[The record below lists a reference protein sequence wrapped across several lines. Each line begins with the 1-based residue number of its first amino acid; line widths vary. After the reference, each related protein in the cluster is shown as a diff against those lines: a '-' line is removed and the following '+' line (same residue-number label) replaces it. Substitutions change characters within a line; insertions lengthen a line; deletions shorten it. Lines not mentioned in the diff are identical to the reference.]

1 MISKLELDSLKDDDL
16 LLIAPL
22 ITGEHLGS
30 PATSS
35 EAGAFDDS
43 AREPLPWAFRSWVND
58 APTPLGDFGGLTAH
72 QSHNETSTPE
82 SLSPDLNKFGGSEAI
97 ALGPANV
104 TPAPTTI
111 AVGATVE
118 ISGSE
123 DGSVIFAGSTGRL
136 VLNDALGFTGRIF
149 GLSGADAI
157 DLADVQYN
165 SSTTASFLGDASGG
179 TLTITSGSET
189 ATISLVGDY
198 LSSTWDLSSDGHGGV
213 TVVDPVVNTSWQT
226 LKVGAGGF
234 VRGLDIAPDGTM
246 VGRTDT
252 NGAYLWDAATS
263 SWTQLVT
270 ASSMPAAMVAAD
282 PAALGE
288 GVFEIQIADS
298 NTQIFYMIFNG
309 YMFKSANQ
317 GATWTQ
323 QTSFDGGAQITA
335 NPNDNYG
342 QVGQRMAIDPNNPN
356 IVYAGSEGQGMFVT
370 TNGGVTWTSVAAIP
384 AGDDAGITGI
394 LFDPAASA
402 GVVGGVTQTIFAS
415 SYGNGVYEST
425 NAGATWSHL
434 SGGPTDVENAA
445 VSSTGVYYAVGDSNS
460 SLWSYAGGKWTE
472 LMTGS
477 QVEAI
482 AVDPNNANE
491 LVVTY
496 SGGNM
501 NISYDGGA
509 TWSGANWNT
518 HVAAADIPWE
528 QAANAYMDIGNV
540 MFSPTVPNELIASGG
555 TGVWQLTNLPTSG
568 YNWDTPIT
576 WNDMS
581 VGIENLVANEI
592 IAPLGGAPV
601 LASWDRPFFDI
612 TNLNQYPTTYGP
624 VNSSAIVAGW
634 SVDYASSSPGF
645 LVGIADWWGTEESGY
660 STNGGKTWTDFAT
673 DLPGADSS
681 YIGGTIAASTPQNI
695 IWAPA
700 DGFQPYYTTNGGATW
715 NAITLPGVTSW
726 SGFDYAYY
734 LDARTVAADR
744 VLSNTF
750 YLFDAG
756 QGLFETTNGGAT
768 WTKKYSGDITLFDNY
783 NAELMSTP
791 GEAGELFF
799 TGGPQ
804 GATLGNTPAG
814 KSFMRSTNQGAAWT
828 AIPNVEE
835 VLAFGFGAAAPG
847 QSNPALY
854 IVGWVNNVYG
864 VWQSNNAT
872 NPSVTT
878 PTWVNLGTE
887 PTGALDEIKTISGD
901 MNVYGQ
907 VYVGNSGGGYQ
918 VLVAPPSVT
927 GVTATGA
934 GIANNAGTVGAGTTI
949 TFTINLTANV
959 TVAGGAPTL
968 TLNDGGVAA
977 YVGGSGT
984 NALTFSYTVASGQNV
999 SGLAITSF
1007 NLPSGA
1013 AIQDDVATAA
1023 VLTGAVT
1030 TFANITVNTGA
1041 VGGPV
1046 TVAYYLAN
1054 TAALDAAGQITISDT
1069 AANVSA
1075 AFDTLN
1081 ADAKVS
1087 AITLTGTPTLN
1098 LDVAQ
1103 TLNDTHA
1110 LNAITNTNYGIVV
1123 TDTGANVAAN
1133 LAALNAD
1140 SHITSILPADGSQNL
1155 VLTMAQMTN
1164 DARAISLLDPFIIT
1178 VKDTASGF
1186 DALSGAQI
1194 ATLKADG
1201 VTLLDATNTD
1211 VALTNARREALGA
1224 DGISVIQPYS
1234 GGTTEVVTY
1243 AATGR
1248 LSTIVYQGVAGQPYT
1263 SFTVNYGS
1271 GNKPASATYGDG
1283 MTKTWNYKADGFYDV
1298 VLSNILDSAFT
1309 SLESMRE
1316 SSGALTRRCARSG
1329 LGIGRSRDHSQRG
1342 DGIFRLQRFKHF
1354 GRGR

>member
-1 MISKLELDSLKDDDL
+1 M
-16 LLIAPL
+16 
-22 ITGEHLGS
+22 
-30 PATSS
+30 
-35 EAGAFDDS
+35 
-43 AREPLPWAFRSWVND
+43 
-58 APTPLGDFGGLTAH
+58 
-72 QSHNETSTPE
+72 
-82 SLSPDLNKFGGSEAI
+82 
-97 ALGPANV
+97 
-104 TPAPTTI
+104 
-111 AVGATVE
+111 
-118 ISGSE
+118 
-123 DGSVIFAGSTGRL
+123 
-136 VLNDALGFTGRIF
+136 
-149 GLSGADAI
+149 
-157 DLADVQYN
+157 
-165 SSTTASFLGDASGG
+165 
-179 TLTITSGSET
+179 
-189 ATISLVGDY
+189 
-198 LSSTWDLSSDGHGGV
+198 
-213 TVVDPVVNTSWQT
+213 
-226 LKVGAGGF
+226 
-234 VRGLDIAPDGTM
+234 
-246 VGRTDT
+246 
-252 NGAYLWDAATS
+252 
-263 SWTQLVT
+263 
-270 ASSMPAAMVAAD
+270 
-282 PAALGE
+282 
-288 GVFEIQIADS
+288 
-298 NTQIFYMIFNG
+298 
-309 YMFKSANQ
+309 
-317 GATWTQ
+317 
-323 QTSFDGGAQITA
+323 
-335 NPNDNYG
+335 
-342 QVGQRMAIDPNNPN
+342 
-356 IVYAGSEGQGMFVT
+356 
-370 TNGGVTWTSVAAIP
+370 
-384 AGDDAGITGI
+384 
-394 LFDPAASA
+394 
-402 GVVGGVTQTIFAS
+402 
-415 SYGNGVYEST
+415 
-425 NAGATWSHL
+425 
-434 SGGPTDVENAA
+434 
-445 VSSTGVYYAVGDSNS
+445 
-460 SLWSYAGGKWTE
+460 
-472 LMTGS
+472 
-477 QVEAI
+477 
-482 AVDPNNANE
+482 
-491 LVVTY
+491 
-496 SGGNM
+496 
-501 NISYDGGA
+501 
-509 TWSGANWNT
+509 
-518 HVAAADIPWE
+518 
-528 QAANAYMDIGNV
+528 
-540 MFSPTVPNELIASGG
+540 
-555 TGVWQLTNLPTSG
+555 
-568 YNWDTPIT
+568 
-576 WNDMS
+576 
-581 VGIENLVANEI
+581 
-592 IAPLGGAPV
+592 
-601 LASWDRPFFDI
+601 
-612 TNLNQYPTTYGP
+612 
-624 VNSSAIVAGW
+624 
-634 SVDYASSSPGF
+634 
-645 LVGIADWWGTEESGY
+645 
-660 STNGGKTWTDFAT
+660 
-673 DLPGADSS
+673 
-681 YIGGTIAASTPQNI
+681 GGTIAASTPQNI

-700 DGFQPYYTTNGGATW
+700 DGFQPYYTLNGGATW

-734 LDARTVAADR
+734 LDARTVTADR
-744 VLSNTF
+744 VLANTF
-750 YLFDAG
+750 YLFIAG

-768 WTKKYSGDITLFDNY
+768 WTKKYSGDITLLRQLQRGAHVDARRSRRPVLY
-783 NAELMSTP
+783 GRAP
-791 GEAGELFF
+791 GHAQQHAGRRILH
-799 TGGPQ
+799 
-804 GATLGNTPAG
+804 
-814 KSFMRSTNQGAAWT
+814 RSTNQGATWT
-828 AIPNVEE
+828 AIPNVQE

-864 VWQSNNAT
+864 IWQSNNAT

-918 VLVAPPSVT
+918 VLVAPPSVAR
-927 GVTATGA
+927 VTATGA

-949 TFTINLTANV
+949 TFTVNLTANV

-968 TLNDGGVAA
+968 TLNDGGMAA
-977 YVGGSGT
+977 YVSGSGT
-984 NALTFSYTVASGQNV
+984 NALTFTYTVGSGQSA

-1007 NLPSGA
+1007 NLPSGVA
-1013 AIQDDVATAA
+1013 VQDDVATAA

-1298 VLSNILDSAFT
+1298 VLSNIADLAYT
-1309 SLESMRE
+1309 SLEIMRE
-1316 SSGALTRRCARSG
+1316 SSGALIGVARDQASG
-1329 LGIGRSRDHSQRG
+1329 SGEAVITLSGVTVSSGSSALSVSVGADKYCPSSPCGGELQRDGLSIRDFQPRHRLWGGNDPGLQRG
-1342 DGIFRLQRFKHF
+1342 QKLQ
-1354 GRGR
+1354 